1 MATAGNVAGNTARRE
16 LVALP
21 EFMLERVERLQA
33 YQRNPRTHSPSQIKK
48 LVASVKEFGWTV
60 PILVDADRQ
69 VIAGHGRLEAARKLG
84 LPEVP
89 VLVLE
94 HLTAAQRRAYVIADN
109 QLALEAGWDDELLA
123 QELKALEDLGSDL
136 GFDLQVTGFDRG
148 DIDDLFASLAG
159 DDEADDDE
167 QETVPE
173 APAEPTTRAGDVWV
187 LGGHRLMCGDSTIAE
202 HVAELVGDVRAQ
214 LVHADPPYGMGKE
227 KDGVENDNLYAHE
240 LDAFQLKWW
249 RAWRPYLEPN
259 GSAYIWGNAPD
270 LWRLWWRAGLADS
283 EPMTLRNEI
292 VWDKKSIAG
301 MASPQVTQYPE
312 ASERCLF
319 IQLGRHVFRIN
330 QTKDDY
336 WQGWEAIRLWL
347 VGERDRMKWTARR
360 VREICGN
367 HMQGHWFGTSQ
378 WVFISRDNYEKLA
391 AAAEGQAFAR
401 PYDELKADYD
411 ARLAI
416 FNGEVRGP
424 RFEEFAAARPFFDN
438 AHDVMRDVWEFPRVT
453 GADRHGHATPKPVAM
468 MERVMRSSLRAGQVC
483 LEPFGGSGATLI
495 GAEKTGR
502 RCFAME
508 LTPAYCDV
516 IVKRWQELTG
526 KSAVLAE
533 TGETFAELEVER
545 RD

>member
-1 MATAGNVAGNTARRE
+1 MKPVANAVARE
-16 LVALP
+16 LVELP
-21 EFMLERVERLQA
+21 EFKLERVERLRA
-33 YQRNPRTHSPSQIKK
+33 YQRNPRTHSPSQIAK

-60 PILVDADRQ
+60 PILVDDERQ
-69 VIAGHGRLEAARKLG
+69 IIAGHGRLDAARKLG
-84 LPEVP
+84 LQQVP

-94 HLTAAQRRAYVIADN
+94 HLTPAQRRAYVIADN
-109 QLALEAGWDDELLA
+109 QLALDAGWDDELLA
-123 QELKALEDLGSDL
+123 QELKALEDLGELDL
-136 GFDLQVTGFDRG
+136 EVTGFDR
-148 DIDDLFASLAG
+148 DEIDDLFAFLAN
-159 DDEADDDE
+159 DDDAG
-167 QETVPE
+167 QADAETVPE
-173 APAEPTTRAGDVWV
+173 APADPTTRRGDVWI
-187 LGGHRLMCGDSTIAE
+187 LGNHRLMCGDSTIAAD
-202 HVAELVGDVRAQ
+202 VAELVAGERAH

-227 KDGVENDNLYAHE
+227 KDGVENDNLYADE

-249 RAWRPYLEPN
+249 RACRPHLEDN

-283 EPMTLRNEI
+283 EPITLRNEI

-301 MASPQVTQYPE
+301 MASPLMTQYPE

-336 WQGWEAIRLWL
+336 WQGWDAIRTWL
-347 VGERDRMKWTARR
+347 VAERDKMQWTAKR
-360 VREICGN
+360 VREIVDN

-378 WVFISRDNYEKLA
+378 WVFISRDNYEKLQA
-391 AAAEGQAFAR
+391 ASAGEAFTR

-411 ARLAI
+411 ARLAL

-453 GADRHGHATPKPVAM
+453 GDERHGHATPKPVAM

-483 LEPFGGSGATLI
+483 LEPFGGSGSTVL

-502 RCFAME
+502 RCFVME
-508 LTPAYCDV
+508 ITPGYCDV
-516 IVKRWQELTG
+516 IVKRWQEATG
-526 KSAVLAE
+526 KSAVLVSSGA
-533 TGETFAELEVER
+533 TFAELQLER
-545 RD
+545 TSAG